1 MMMVV
6 MMLVVMML
14 AVMMMAVMMMAVH
27 LLIFL
32 TPSSPSSRQSS
43 LEGRLSHSWKEY
55 ILGTGAE
62 LEAGIML
69 EY

>member
-6 MMLVVMML
+6 MMLTVMMTVVMMM
-14 AVMMMAVMMMAVH
+14 AVMMMAVMMMVVH

-43 LEGRLSHSWKEY
+43 LEGRLSHSWRGKN
-55 ILGTGAE
+55 IF
-62 LEAGIML
+62 
-69 EY
+69 

>member
-6 MMLVVMML
+6 MIL
-14 AVMMMAVMMMAVH
+14 AVMTMVVH

-43 LEGRLSHSWKEY
+43 LEGRLSHSWTGKN
-55 ILGTGAE
+55 IIGTGAE

>member
-1 MMMVV
+1 MMVV

-14 AVMMMAVMMMAVH
+14 AVMMMAVMMMVVH

-43 LEGRLSHSWKEY
+43 LEGRLSHSWRGKN
-55 ILGTGAE
+55 IF
-62 LEAGIML
+62 
-69 EY
+69 

>member
-14 AVMMMAVMMMAVH
+14 AVMMMAVMMMVVH

-43 LEGRLSHSWKEY
+43 LEGRLSHSWRGKN
-55 ILGTGAE
+55 IF
-62 LEAGIML
+62 
-69 EY
+69 